1 MTGGRELASSKKIPP
16 ASRSQQKSPRS
27 LLELDRFSSASLKA
41 WQALSADLDELE
53 QSLYFALEPERRRL
67 MPEMLAALQGKA
79 CKPMSIR
86 NWVRMVSYTY
96 SRQPLSAAGSLLAY
110 GGRFNAGAGLDE
122 GAPVPWPCL
131 YLAENFETAFRE
143 RFQLSSTDELSGLKP
158 EELAL
163 RPHSSVVTVQI
174 SGQLQQVFDMTKAS
188 CFDDLATVLAKIKMP
203 DRARV
208 LQKKLQIP
216 ATQLFMMRK
225 GAQFWDAAV
234 KQNWRVH
241 PVQFGLPSQSQ
252 LLADLI
258 RRAGY
263 EAILFPSSK
272 APGQCL
278 AVFPENLL
286 ARSLIKLDDKP
297 PADDTVTV
305 LDSVT
310 SATLAGWEILP
321 AQSKTTRS

>member
-1 MTGGRELASSKKIPP
+1 
-16 ASRSQQKSPRS
+16 
-27 LLELDRFSSASLKA
+27 
-41 WQALSADLDELE
+41 
-53 QSLYFALEPERRRL
+53 

-79 CKPMSIR
+79 CKPMGIR
-86 NWVRMVSYTY
+86 DWVRMVSYTY

-110 GGRFNAGAGLDE
+110 GGRFNAGCGLDE
-122 GAPVPWPCL
+122 GAPAPWPCL

-158 EELAL
+158 QELAL
-163 RPHSSVVTVQI
+163 RPNASLVTVQI
-174 SGQLQQVFDMTKAS
+174 SGLLQNVFDMTTAS
-188 CFDDLATVLAKIKMP
+188 CFDDLAAVLAKIKMP
-203 DRARV
+203 HRAKV

-216 ATQLFMMRK
+216 LTQLYMMRK

-241 PVQFGLPSQSQ
+241 PAQFGLPSQSQ

-263 EAILFPSSK
+263 EAIFYPSSK
-272 APGQCL
+272 SQGRCL

-286 ARSLIKLDDKP
+286 AGSSIKLDDKSP
-297 PADDTVTV
+297 MNDTSTV

-321 AQSKTTRS
+321 SSKRP

>member
-1 MTGGRELASSKKIPP
+1 MATNKKIPP
-16 ASRSQQKSPRS
+16 ERQSQKSSPRS

-67 MPEMLAALQGKA
+67 MPEMLAALQGQS
-79 CKPMSIR
+79 CKPMRIR
-86 NWVRMVSYTY
+86 SWVRMLSYTY

-110 GGRFNAGAGLDE
+110 GGRFNAGSGLDE
-122 GAPVPWPCL
+122 GAPSPWPCL

-143 RFQLSSTDELSGLKP
+143 RFQLASTEELSGLSP
-158 EELAL
+158 QELAL
-163 RPHSSVVTVQI
+163 RPNSSLVTVQV
-174 SGQLQQVFDMTKAS
+174 SGQVQQVFDMTNAT
-188 CFDDLATVLAKIKMP
+188 CFDGLAAVLGKITMP
-203 DRARV
+203 DRARA

-234 KQNWRVH
+234 KQNWRVQ

-263 EAILFPSSK
+263 EAILYPSSK
-272 APGQCL
+272 ASGQCL

-286 ARSLIKLDDKP
+286 AGSLIKLDDKP
-297 PADDTVTV
+297 PTDDTETV